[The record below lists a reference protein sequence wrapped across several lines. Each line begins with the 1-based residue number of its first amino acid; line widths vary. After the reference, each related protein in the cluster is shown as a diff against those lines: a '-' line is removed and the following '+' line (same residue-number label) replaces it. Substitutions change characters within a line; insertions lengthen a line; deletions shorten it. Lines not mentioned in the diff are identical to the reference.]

1 MDMNRFESKQY
12 DRYYERRNEAS
23 RRLDIDRPKWY
34 VEAKTKFD
42 NETDYETKKQYER
55 ELQQK
60 VKKYLDENV
69 S

>member
-1 MDMNRFESKQY
+1 MNRFACEQY
-12 DRYYERRNEAS
+12 DRYYERRHEAS

-34 VEAKTKFD
+34 VEAKAKFD
-42 NETDYETKKQYER
+42 NETDYETKKRYER